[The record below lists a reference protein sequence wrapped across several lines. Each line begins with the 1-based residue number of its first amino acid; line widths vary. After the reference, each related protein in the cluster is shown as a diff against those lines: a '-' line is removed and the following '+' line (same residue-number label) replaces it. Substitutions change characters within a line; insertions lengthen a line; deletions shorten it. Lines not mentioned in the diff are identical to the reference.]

1 LGPSSAH
8 PSMKALTKMG
18 LDKKIFFCTFDL
30 SEEIAKGIK
39 DGRVKFAIDQQ
50 PYLQGYIPVAVL
62 AIMVKDKT
70 TDLNKVKD
78 ALRNNA
84 KFKARLA
91 EYGLE
96 PQYGPR
102 HISSGPGFV
111 TKDNIAKVEKY
122 AGQYR

>member
-1 LGPSSAH
+1 
-8 PSMKALTKMG
+8 MG
-18 LDKKIFFCTFDL
+18 LEEKIFFATFDL
-30 SEEIAKGIK
+30 SDEIAKGIK
-39 DGRVKFAIDQQ
+39 EGRVKFAIDQQ
-50 PYLQGYIPVAVL
+50 PYLQGYIPIAVL
-62 AIMVKDKT
+62 AIMKKEKT
-70 TDLNKVKD
+70 TDLAKVTA
-78 ALRNNA
+78 ALKSNA
-84 KFKARLA
+84 KFKARLT